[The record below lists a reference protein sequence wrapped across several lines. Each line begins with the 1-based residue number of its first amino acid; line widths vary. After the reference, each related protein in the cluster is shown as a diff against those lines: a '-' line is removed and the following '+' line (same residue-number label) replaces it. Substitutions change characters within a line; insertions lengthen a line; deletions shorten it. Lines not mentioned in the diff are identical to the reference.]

1 MENVNLNITSRRLM
15 ALAAIASGL
24 ALSPQ
29 SVMAVPSVQIVQQS
43 GKVQGTVV
51 DSNGEPIIGATV
63 KVGGQK
69 GGTVTDLE
77 GNFSLNAA
85 PGSTLEISYIG
96 FKTQT
101 VKVGKGL
108 VKVTLQ
114 DDNQTLNEVVVV
126 GFGTQKKVNLTGSV
140 GMATAKDLEAR
151 Q

>member
-69 GGTVTDLE
+69 GGTVTDLD
-77 GNFSLNAA
+77 GNFTLNAA

-101 VKVGKGL
+101 IKVGKGP

-114 DDNQTLNEVVVV
+114 DDNQTLSEVVVV
-126 GFGTQKKVNLTGSV
+126 GYGTMRKKDLTGSV
-140 GMATAKDLEAR
+140 VQILSLIHI
-151 Q
+151 